1 MATKRGGLR
10 RVWGVR
16 MRDFDFASDLETARA
31 DGVAGDSV
39 YRPNGATEFLDVA
52 QTEPQRPDFTDPF
65 ASGLVARA
73 TRSVGP
79 VPLGGFAKRALDVVL
94 ASVAL
99 LLLAPLMLTVGVLIR
114 VFLGGPV
121 VFSQKRVGFR
131 GRVFTCYKFRTM
143 IVDAK
148 AVLERHLAENP
159 EAAREWKATR
169 KLRNDPRI
177 TCLGRVLRKSS
188 IDELPQLFNFLRGE
202 MSLVGPRPV
211 VAEELQYY
219 GRRLRHYLKARPGL
233 TGVWQTGG
241 RTQLSYQQRVACDSF
256 YVRNWSTRLDLTMLA
271 KTIPALL
278 SFDEAA

>member
-1 MATKRGGLR
+1 MG
-10 RVWGVR
+10 
-16 MRDFDFASDLETARA
+16 
-31 DGVAGDSV
+31 GDSV
-39 YRPNGATEFLDVA
+39 YRPNGTSYRTISVLGTAES
-52 QTEPQRPDFTDPF
+52 EPVHPDFSDPF

-73 TRSVGP
+73 SRSVGL

-114 VFLGGPV
+114 IFLGGPV
-121 VFSQKRVGFR
+121 VFSQERVGFR
-131 GRVFTCYKFRTM
+131 GRIFTCYKFRTM

-159 EAAREWKATR
+159 EAAREWKETR
-169 KLRNDPRI
+169 KLRDDPRI

-188 IDELPQLFNFLRGE
+188 IDELPQLFNVLRGD

-219 GRRLRHYLKARPGL
+219 GRCLRHYLKARPGL

-241 RTQLSYQQRVACDSF
+241 RTQLSYQQRVVCDSF
-256 YVRNWSTRLDLTMLA
+256 YVRNWSTRLDLAMLA
-271 KTIPALL
+271 KTLPALL